1 LQEGR
6 TLIEIILY
14 KNFDEQCIICWR
26 WWANQYLTCS
36 VDEEEATGKEEN
48 PIKVYQVSF
57 TRGHLK

>member
-1 LQEGR
+1 MNNESFIG
-6 TLIEIILY
+6 
-14 KNFDEQCIICWR
+14 DGG
-26 WWANQYLTCS
+26 ANQYLTCS